1 MTAMDAPLPSS
12 ADIDRS
18 VLESLDSSRLRLI
31 VLPTEQCNFRCSYCY
46 EDFAL
51 GHMSPALVRALKLFI
66 ERRIEDL
73 RLLQIDWFGGEPLL
87 AHPVIE
93 DVSSFAQGLCETG
106 GVRFRSSA
114 TTNGS
119 LLTPERLQRL
129 VDSGVN
135 DFQISLDGFGAQ
147 HDRTRVAMN
156 GAGTFERI
164 WGNLLAARDSD
175 LGFTVSL
182 RVHMHPDNASA
193 LPELVGAIRAEFGG
207 DRRFSVFFKGVGR
220 YGGPGD
226 ATLRVFSSQEARAV
240 KRQLEALLGDS
251 FANRSLTPSPSYVCY
266 AAQANSLVI
275 RSNGRLAKCTVA
287 FADERNDVGCLKPDG
302 TLEIDAEHLQV
313 WLFGIETRK
322 QADLACPYSRLKEDG
337 SRLIPLRPSS

>member
-1 MTAMDAPLPSS
+1 MDPSTPSS
-12 ADIDRS
+12 AEIDRS
-18 VLESLDSSRLRLI
+18 VLESLDSARLRLI

-51 GHMSPALVRALKLFI
+51 GHMPPALVGALKLFI

-73 RLLQIDWFGGEPLL
+73 RILQIDWFGGEPLL
-87 AHPVIE
+87 AQPVIE
-93 DVSSFAQGLCETG
+93 DVSSFAQGLCEIG
-106 GVRFRSSA
+106 GVRFRSAA

-119 LLTPERLQRL
+119 LLTPERLTRL
-129 VDSGVN
+129 IHCGVN

-147 HDRTRVAMN
+147 HDRTRIAMN

-164 WGNLLAARDSD
+164 WANLLAARDSD
-175 LGFTVSL
+175 LAFTVSL

-193 LPELVGAIRAEFGG
+193 LPALVDAIRAEFGG

-226 ATLRVFSSQEARAV
+226 ATLRVFTSQEARAV
-240 KRQLEALLGDS
+240 KKQLETLLGDS
-251 FANRSLTPSPSYVCY
+251 FTGRSLTPSPSYVCY
-266 AAQANSLVI
+266 AAQANSLVV

-287 FADERNDVGCLKPDG
+287 LADERNDVGSLNPDG
-302 TLEIDAEHLQV
+302 TVTVDPEHLQT
-313 WLFGIETRK
+313 WLFGIETRNP
-322 QADLACPYSRLKEDG
+322 ADLACPYSRLKEDKG
-337 SRLIPLRPSS
+337 LIQLRPSN